1 MEIRPSTIAKA
12 PLYPSIAAVVALTV
26 SACATETP
34 KEDRLPQRR
43 VGKAPIY
50 TRDTPSPKTEQKQR
64 TEVPKRE
71 PRVVPGRSKIPAR
84 EPQLAPGAVV
94 RIPKDK
100 PTEPKPSNP

>member
-12 PLYPSIAAVVALTV
+12 PLYPSIAVVAALTV

-34 KEDRLPQRR
+34 KEDRLPQGW
-43 VGKAPIY
+43 VGEAPIY

-71 PRVVPGRSKIPAR
+71 PRVVPGKSKIPAR

>member
-12 PLYPSIAAVVALTV
+12 PLYPSIAVVAALTV

-34 KEDRLPQRR
+34 KEDRLPQGW
-43 VGKAPIY
+43 VGEAPIY

-71 PRVVPGRSKIPAR
+71 PRRLGGSRKIPTR
-84 EPQLAPGAVV
+84 EPRVIPGKYK
-94 RIPKDK
+94 IPKDK